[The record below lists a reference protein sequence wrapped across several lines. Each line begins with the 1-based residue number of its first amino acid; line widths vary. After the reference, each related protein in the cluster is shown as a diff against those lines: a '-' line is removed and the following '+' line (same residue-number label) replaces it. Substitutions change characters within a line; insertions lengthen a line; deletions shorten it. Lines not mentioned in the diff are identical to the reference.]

1 MTKDEIYDHLAQVYL
16 GKKNKNEENKKNQFN
31 VWLVLNIVITLVI
44 FVSFFYGL
52 TAFLTKRGASLH
64 NSVIFALT
72 NSPIRVTYNLD
83 YPYPPVKTFSLAVPQ
98 MNVTK
103 YKNLNFSIRGMEEG
117 YPGVVKIVLKNQK
130 NEVSSYL
137 IKGVQLE
144 WQDYSIPLEAFDQI
158 TDWTN
163 LTDISFIIESWN
175 AEKKKGVVLIDNLCF
190 SSLTSSS
197 P

>member
-1 MTKDEIYDHLAQVYL
+1 
-16 GKKNKNEENKKNQFN
+16 
-31 VWLVLNIVITLVI
+31 
-44 FVSFFYGL
+44 
-52 TAFLTKRGASLH
+52 
-64 NSVIFALT
+64 
-72 NSPIRVTYNLD
+72 
-83 YPYPPVKTFSLAVPQ
+83 
-98 MNVTK
+98 
-103 YKNLNFSIRGMEEG
+103 MEEG